1 MEKLHKSMNL
11 YVKSMSK
18 RNEAEDKEKSL
29 PVGYLG
35 RIMIN
40 HGEDFENDSEFG
52 HCLIS
57 ASAALLRESKLIA
70 FRSWPYTG
78 ESGTNSGDVY
88 RELDLDLAR
97 ILGKVARPNER
108 IPNCQEEA

>member
-11 YVKSMSK
+11 YVKSISK

-52 HCLIS
+52 QCLIS
-57 ASAALLRESKLIA
+57 ASAALFGESKLIA
-70 FRSWPYTG
+70 SRSWPYTG
-78 ESGTNSGDVY
+78 ESGTNPGDVR
-88 RELDLDLAR
+88 RELDIDLAR
-97 ILGKVARPNER
+97 VLGKVTCSNER
-108 IPNCQEEA
+108 ISNC